1 MRLAEVVVPRM
12 GWLAGS
18 ALALGLI
25 GSFAVRGSPLVAPP
39 VVDVE
44 DPNELAASVRD
55 NVGEHTCASDVTTE
69 GTRVFVHLREDPATC
84 SGVVRIYRVEG
95 DHLVFEQEL
104 IDI

>member
-1 MRLAEVVVPRM
+1 M

-18 ALALGLI
+18 ALALGLF
-25 GSFAVRGSPLVAPP
+25 GSFAMRGSPLTPP

-44 DPNELAASVRD
+44 EANDLAASVRD
-55 NVGEHTCASDVTTE
+55 NVGEHTCASDVETQ
-69 GTRVFVHLREDPATC
+69 GSRVYVHLREDPATC
-84 SGVVRIYRVEG
+84 SGVVRVYRLEG